1 MVVLASFKTITEKS
15 ADRIQ
20 AYASAY
26 LTNYQSNFFHDESKS
41 QNKSF
46 QGEKGRKTF
55 KSRSIKKKT
64 EMIIYISGS

>member
-1 MVVLASFKTITEKS
+1 MVVLASFKTTTEKS

-46 QGEKGRKTF
+46 EGEKGLQTF
-55 KSRSIKKKT
+55 KSRSIKKT